1 MPYYQETLGVKIL
14 AAVEYGA
21 MVDPENSGQLPK
33 TQHHH
38 LLSGALDIDGK
49 SLLFSD
55 EFPSEGQPDYND
67 VSVSI
72 MSSDF
77 DQSQGCFYNLVKEST
92 EVIVLF
98 QAIDWFL
105 GYSMLRDK

>member
-38 LLSGALDIDGK
+38 LLRGALDIDGK

-72 MSSDF
+72 MSSGLTSYKAVF
-77 DQSQGCFYNLVKEST
+77 IT
-92 EVIVLF
+92 
-98 QAIDWFL
+98 
-105 GYSMLRDK
+105 

>member
-21 MVDPENSGQLPK
+21 MVDLENSGQLPK

-38 LLSGALDIDGK
+38 LLLGAQDIDGK

-72 MSSDF
+72 MSSGLTSYKAVF
-77 DQSQGCFYNLVKEST
+77 IT
-92 EVIVLF
+92 
-98 QAIDWFL
+98 
-105 GYSMLRDK
+105 

>member
-38 LLSGALDIDGK
+38 LLRGALDIDGK
-49 SLLFSD
+49 SLLFSAN
-55 EFPSEGQPDYND
+55 F
-67 VSVSI
+67 
-72 MSSDF
+72 
-77 DQSQGCFYNLVKEST
+77 LVKVNPTTMMSLCLLCL
-92 EVIVLF
+92 VV
-98 QAIDWFL
+98 
-105 GYSMLRDK
+105 

>member
-1 MPYYQETLGVKIL
+1 MPYYKETLGGKIL

-21 MVDPENSGQLPK
+21 VVDTENSGQLPK

-38 LLSGALDIDGK
+38 LLRGALDIDGK

-55 EFPSEGQPDYND
+55 EFPSKGQPDYND

-72 MSSDF
+72 MSSGLTSYKAVF
-77 DQSQGCFYNLVKEST
+77 IT
-92 EVIVLF
+92 
-98 QAIDWFL
+98 
-105 GYSMLRDK
+105 